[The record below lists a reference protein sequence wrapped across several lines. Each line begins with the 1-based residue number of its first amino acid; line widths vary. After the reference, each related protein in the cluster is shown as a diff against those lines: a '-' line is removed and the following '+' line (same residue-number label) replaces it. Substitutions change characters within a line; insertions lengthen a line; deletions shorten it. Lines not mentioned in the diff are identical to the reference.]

1 MQEKHGYL
9 YIRKIDMG
17 ISVAEY
23 FAQKEACQDCLDHGN
38 EDHCVTTLLSR
49 AENCFFYNA
58 VHMGA
63 GEYTEEQREAAKTF
77 RDHLPEDVMVDYY
90 VRCDALITKMDLFSK
105 PFYEQYAIIN
115 RINYLFI
122 ADIIKEI
129 MNKNTDAVISKVEN
143 MLTFLEAQNNIKE
156 SK

>member
-1 MQEKHGYL
+1 
-9 YIRKIDMG
+9 MG

-23 FAQKEACQDCLDHGN
+23 FAQKEACPHCVEHGN

-58 VHMGA
+58 VHMGV
-63 GEYTEEQREAAKTF
+63 GEYTEEQREAARTL
-77 RDHLPEDVMVDYY
+77 RDNLPENVTVDYY
-90 VRCDALITKMDLFSK
+90 VRCDALITKMGLFDK
-105 PFYEQYAIIN
+105 PFYDQFAIVN

-122 ADIIKEI
+122 EDIIKEI
-129 MNKNTDAVISKVEN
+129 MSGNKDKIVGMVEN
-143 MLTFLEAQNNIKE
+143 MLTFLEKENNIKE